1 MKTKTKGFWNPIQGR
16 VKTKGFSNPIR
27 KKPLKAYI
35 AGPLCTKP
43 ERDFLERIDRLCKKL
58 GIRTFLPHRD
68 CGLWKSMK
76 DVKRIAKGDLDGFK
90 DCNLLIAS
98 LNGFNIGAG
107 TAWEIGYAHAK
118 GIPVIAVKTDR
129 KLKESIEE
137 ISAII
142 MGTTKITTSFKELE
156 RGIKKLIHH
165 LR

>member
-1 MKTKTKGFWNPIQGR
+1 MKTKTKGFWNPIQGK
-16 VKTKGFSNPIR
+16 VNIR
-27 KKPLKAYI
+27 SLKAYI
-35 AGPLCTKP
+35 AGPLCTRP

-90 DCNLLIAS
+90 DCDFLIAS

-107 TAWEIGYAHAK
+107 TAWEMGYAHAK
-118 GIPVIAVKTDR
+118 GIPVIAIKTDR

-142 MGTTKITTSFKELE
+142 MGMTKITTSLGELE
-156 RGIKKLIHH
+156 RGIKRIIKK
-165 LR
+165 